1 MNKAYDLKQI
11 QAQVD
16 RVLKYSQSL
25 KNVETDALLHQWEI
39 RKGYFIK
46 KMGAPIYESP
56 TPVTFELDDESRRDK
71 VDEFLDWIIHEYSE
85 EMYEFFKENY
95 DGILENKTVVASYG
109 FPAGMKL
116 SRVLLKH
123 FGLEAEDVRQRL
135 SMLIQSN
142 KISGILCLSVHPL
155 DFLSSSENQHSW
167 RSCHALDGEYR
178 AGNLSYMCDYVTFM
192 AYLKS
197 NIDKS
202 FRLFF
207 PFNSYFL
214 LSIIK

>member
-25 KNVETDALLHQWEI
+25 RNVETDALLHQWEI

-85 EMYEFFKENY
+85 EMYEFF
-95 DGILENKTVVASYG
+95 
-109 FPAGMKL
+109 
-116 SRVLLKH
+116 
-123 FGLEAEDVRQRL
+123 
-135 SMLIQSN
+135 
-142 KISGILCLSVHPL
+142 
-155 DFLSSSENQHSW
+155 
-167 RSCHALDGEYR
+167 
-178 AGNLSYMCDYVTFM
+178 
-192 AYLKS
+192 
-197 NIDKS
+197 
-202 FRLFF
+202 
-207 PFNSYFL
+207 
-214 LSIIK
+214 